1 MNLSLRIDESTEN
14 IKMLKIILPLF
25 ITLFCLSAN
34 AAEAPSSK
42 EALLERFLEA
52 HEAKSYS
59 DIEALINW
67 DGVRKYKA
75 KMIRVY
81 TRNNFDRKVLKTE
94 FEAADTEF
102 LKSFA
107 VGPKKYHS
115 NLPVTHLMRIYFED
129 TVGDEEP
136 EFGSV
141 VYLVG
146 QNSDGYQIA
155 IAVNDQK
162 S

>member
-1 MNLSLRIDESTEN
+1 
-14 IKMLKIILPLF
+14 MLKKLLPLL
-25 ITLFCLSAN
+25 IAVSCLSATASELPN
-34 AAEAPSSK
+34 SK
-42 EALLERFLEA
+42 EALLEQFLEA
-52 HEAKSYS
+52 HEAKNYS
-59 DIEALINW
+59 EVEPLINW

-81 TRNNFDRKVLKTE
+81 TRNNFGRKVIKTE
-94 FEAADTEF
+94 FEEADTEF
-102 LKSFA
+102 LKSFS
-107 VGPKKYHS
+107 VGQKKYQS

-146 QNSDGYQIA
+146 KKTEGYQIA
-155 IAVNDQK
+155 VAINDPASAPSIAH
-162 S
+162 